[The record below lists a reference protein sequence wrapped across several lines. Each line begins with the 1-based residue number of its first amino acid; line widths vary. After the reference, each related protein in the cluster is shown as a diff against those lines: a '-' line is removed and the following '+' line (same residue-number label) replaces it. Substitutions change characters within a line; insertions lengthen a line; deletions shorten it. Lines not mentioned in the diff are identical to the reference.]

1 MLPLIHYALLGL
13 SKPVHDLLLEQGYD
27 LFAKTDQRFVEAVYK
42 LLRQE
47 FGYQPQVPPVT
58 HFLNPPPPPYVR
70 RSLR

>member
-1 MLPLIHYALLGL
+1 
-13 SKPVHDLLLEQGYD
+13 VHDLLLEQGYD